1 MKRNNYGEAKI
12 VAYVTGEYKPIYVL
26 SDDSVKYWKD
36 LKGDFNDYIALAF
49 ESKIYFRRLY
59 WRSKRGF
66 GFKFLNRFIYLD
78 ECFIMSASIVNG
90 VVNE

>member
-12 VAYVTGEYKPIYVL
+12 VAYITGEYTPIYVL
-26 SDDSVKYWKD
+26 SDDIVKYWKD
-36 LKGDFNDYIALAF
+36 LKNDYNEYIALAF
-49 ESKIYFRRLY
+49 ESKIYIRRLY
-59 WRSKRGF
+59 WRPKRGF

-78 ECFIMSASIVNG
+78 ECIRMSASITNG

>member
-12 VAYVTGEYKPIYVL
+12 VGYVIGEYTPIYIL
-26 SDDSVKYWKD
+26 SDDSAKYWKD
-36 LKGDFNDYIALAF
+36 LKGDYNKYIALAF

-78 ECFIMSASIVNG
+78 ECWQMNAIITNG
-90 VVNE
+90 VINE

>member
-1 MKRNNYGEAKI
+1 MKRNNYGKRKI
-12 VAYVTGEYKPIYVL
+12 VAYITGEYTPIYIL
-26 SDDSVKYWKD
+26 SDDATKYWAD
-36 LKGDFNDYIALAF
+36 LKNDFNDYIAIAF
-49 ESKIYFRRLY
+49 ENKIYFRKLY

-78 ECFIMSASIVNG
+78 ECLRMSASIVNG